1 MLPALK
7 NIRIWICLLI
17 IGSLNSSCICD
28 TIYDDLDNCG
38 RDYSIDYTL
47 RLITNIE
54 TELNTVLYSEADK
67 DVADALRDALT
78 KSIFREYAA
87 DVNLSYY
94 DYDSGKLLKQE
105 EEMMN
110 SNQAS
115 YTIYLP
121 VREYMHLALANIAN
135 AKTVTLE
142 GDESSST
149 SRLAQQKGDTIDS
162 HATGLFTARQEMHVL
177 ENQSQ
182 NFLIPLYMA
191 NSAAAVV
198 IDTTGYHVRDVRTYI
213 NKVGDGF
220 NMQDSTYTYNS
231 NTVIRMNDVP
241 LPAGTHKVCRYGVC
255 FPSSDE
261 GNWEVHCYV
270 TLDDG
275 TITEN
280 ILTVSTPLQAG
291 QLKIINLK
299 LGPNGVF
306 ESQTTDVGVS
316 VTFNWNSGGTY
327 NPSF

>member
-1 MLPALK
+1 M
-7 NIRIWICLLI
+7 
-17 IGSLNSSCICD
+17 
-28 TIYDDLDNCG
+28 
-38 RDYSIDYTL
+38 
-47 RLITNIE
+47 
-54 TELNTVLYSEADK
+54 LYSEADK

-78 KSIFREYAA
+78 KDIFREYAA

-94 DYDSGKLLKQE
+94 DSNNGQLLKQE

-121 VREYMHLALANIAN
+121 VRDYTHLALANIAN
-135 AKTVTLE
+135 AKTVTME

-149 SRLAQQKGDTIDS
+149 SRLVQQKGDTIDS
-162 HATGLFTARQEMHVL
+162 HATGLFTARQEMRVL
-177 ENQSQ
+177 ENQDQS
-182 NFLIPLYMA
+182 FLIPLYMA

-231 NTVIRMNDVP
+231 NTLIRMNDVP
-241 LPAGTHKVCRYGVC
+241 LPASTHKVCRYGVC
-255 FPSSDE
+255 FPSSDK
-261 GNWEVHCYV
+261 GGWEVHCYV

-280 ILTVSTPLQAG
+280 ILTVNTPLQAG
-291 QLKIINLK
+291 QLKIINVK
-299 LGPNGVF
+299 LTGNGIF
-306 ESQTTDVGVS
+306 EVTTPETSVS
-316 VTFNWNSGGTY
+316 VTLDWKEGGTY
-327 NPSF
+327 NPTM